1 VRPAFF
7 WSSNFM
13 VRKTRDDSITLS
25 RIKIRTR
32 IGTTAEERQ
41 APQECEADLTV
52 WANCEAAAAT
62 DSLDRSVDYCRI
74 LENVRQ
80 IAAEREYNLIE
91 TLAYAIVRSTLQKF
105 GISRARIRLR
115 KRPAGLLGHIDHVE
129 VEVEES

>member
-1 VRPAFF
+1 
-7 WSSNFM
+7 M

-25 RIKIRTR
+25 RIKIRAR

-41 APQECEADLTV
+41 LPQECEADLTV
-52 WANCEAAAAT
+52 WANFEAAAAT
-62 DSLDRSVDYCRI
+62 DLLERSVDYCRI
-74 LENVRQ
+74 LENARQ
-80 IAAEREYNLIE
+80 IAAEREYNLVE

-115 KRPAGLLGHIDHVE
+115 KRPAGLLEHIDHIE